1 MNIAWARDSYS
12 EVLTLLIEMCT
23 YEAASI
29 NDIPSPKIILQ
40 TKYLAVFF
48 FIKPRNWSRF
58 GVPNS
63 FDLETY
69 YAADAYYVDTWS
81 QRI

>member
-1 MNIAWARDSYS
+1 MNIASVRDSCS

-48 FIKPRNWSRF
+48 IKPRNWSRF

-69 YAADAYYVDTWS
+69 CAADAYFVDT
-81 QRI
+81 